1 MKTSQ
6 QDYWPQ
12 QKIIITAAGSGIGS
26 DVVAAF
32 LERGASVY
40 FCDVV
45 PERVT
50 EMLDRHPRLLGKV
63 VDVADPNAVDG
74 FIDSGVKALG
84 GLTILINNAGIA
96 GPAGPVESISTED
109 WNRTFAINVAGQFYC
124 VRRAVPTL
132 KANGGGSIVNMAS
145 VAGKFGFPLRSP
157 YSTSKWAVVGFSRGL
172 SIELG
177 PHKIRVNSILPGV
190 VDGERIK
197 DVFTARAASKGISYD
212 EMERQALASASLG
225 TMVSHEEIAEMIL
238 YITSPVGRS
247 ITGQS
252 LSICGGMEWL
262 I

>member
-1 MKTSQ
+1 MSTDS
-6 QDYWPQ
+6 QDYWAQ
-12 QKIIITAAGSGIGS
+12 QKIIITAAGSGIGA
-26 DVVAAF
+26 DVAAAF

-50 EMLDRHPRLLGKV
+50 DMLDRHPGLKGEV
-63 VDVADPNAVDG
+63 VDVADPNAVDD
-74 FIDSGVKALG
+74 FIDAGVKALG
-84 GLTILINNAGIA
+84 GLSILINNAGIA

-124 VRRAVPTL
+124 VRRAVPAL
-132 KANGGGSIVNMAS
+132 KAHGGGSIVNMAS

-157 YSTSKWAVVGFSRGL
+157 YSASKWAVVGFSRGL

-197 DVFTARAASKGISYD
+197 QVFTARAASKGISYE
-212 EMERQALASASLG
+212 EMQRQALASASLG
-225 TMVSHEEIAEMIL
+225 TMVTHEEIAEMIL

>member
-1 MKTSQ
+1 MSTDP
-6 QDYWPQ
+6 QDYWAQ
-12 QKIIITAAGSGIGS
+12 QKIIITAAGSGIGA
-26 DVVAAF
+26 DVAAAF

-50 EMLDRHPRLLGKV
+50 DMLDRHPGLKGEV
-63 VDVADPNAVDG
+63 VDVADPNAVDD
-74 FIDSGVKALG
+74 FIDAGVKALG
-84 GLTILINNAGIA
+84 GLSILINNAGIA

-124 VRRAVPTL
+124 VRRAVPAL
-132 KANGGGSIVNMAS
+132 KAHGGGSIVNMAS

-157 YSTSKWAVVGFSRGL
+157 YSASKWAVVGFSRGL

-197 DVFTARAASKGISYD
+197 QVFTARAASKGISYE
-212 EMERQALASASLG
+212 EMQRQALASASLG
-225 TMVSHEEIAEMIL
+225 TMVTHEEIAEMIL

>member
-1 MKTSQ
+1 MNSLEES
-6 QDYWPQ
+6 YWQQ
-12 QKIIITAAGSGIGS
+12 QKVIITAAGGGIGA
-26 DVVAAF
+26 DVTAAF
-32 LERGASVY
+32 LARGASVY

-45 PERVT
+45 PERVA
-50 EMLDRHPRLLGKV
+50 EMRDRHPGLKGEV
-63 VDVADPNAVDG
+63 ADVSDPNAVDA
-74 FIDSGVKALG
+74 FIDAGVKSLG
-84 GLTILINNAGIA
+84 GLSILINNAGIA

-124 VRRAVPTL
+124 VRRAVPVL

-157 YSTSKWAVVGFSRGL
+157 YSSSKWAVVGFSRGL

-197 DVFTARAASKGISYD
+197 QVFTARAASKGISYE

-225 TMVSHEEIAEMIL
+225 TMVTHKEIAEMIL
-238 YITSPVGRS
+238 YITSTVGRS